1 LQEAIVNRPGS
12 VASTRT
18 SWTSL
23 LILLVSC
30 LPIPVLG
37 DSPGVIT
44 LDPGAPVHVE
54 KLGDALELLEDRV
67 GNLDVVAVSTPPV
80 DARFISATLEST
92 NIGFSAAAWWARVTV
107 RNPSDASR
115 LVYLRQ
121 DYPLIDSVDLYEPTA
136 DGGWR
141 VHATGDRKPFA
152 SRDVAHKDF
161 LFPLTLPPHSDRT
174 FYLRFASQ
182 GPVDINLSLLD
193 ADVLASELSR
203 EQLAYGVYFGCVFM
217 LLVWSGLVFLAV
229 RDGAFL
235 AYFAYVATFGVYM
248 TVNTGFAFQYFWPDS
263 PRWANTALIFLLNA
277 AIIAALQFS
286 LTILRSRD
294 YTPRLF
300 IMARVLQGMAL
311 VAIAL
316 IPVFSYA
323 VLVRP
328 VTFLIL
334 VSVCFMIALGVIS
347 LLLGSRPARFYVI
360 AWGAF
365 LCGSVIFLF
374 KNYGLV
380 PHTFMSQHSWQVGA
394 LFEMILLSMTLS
406 SRMSELQ
413 HQSRTDPL
421 TLLGNRRQFDVNL
434 PTEFARASEDGHPLS
449 LLVIDIDQFKLY
461 NDLHGHA
468 QGDEAVKVV
477 AQALRKHARK
487 PYIACRYGGD
497 EFCAILPATSEA
509 SAAVLAERLRA
520 AVQHTLSGEETV
532 TVSIGYACQSH
543 GRFESAVQ
551 LFEAA
556 DAALYSAKEQGRN
569 TIAGF
574 QGRRSNDPPSVKDD
588 EQIEVPRAG

>member
-1 LQEAIVNRPGS
+1 VNRPGS

-37 DSPGVIT
+37 DSPAFIS

-54 KLGDALELLEDRV
+54 ELGDALELLEDRV
-67 GNLDVVAVSTPPV
+67 GNLDVAAVSTAPV
-80 DARFISATLEST
+80 DARFVSATLEST
-92 NIGFSAAAWWARVTV
+92 NIGFSPSAWWARVTV

-115 LVYLRQ
+115 LIYLRQ
-121 DYPLIDSVDLYEPTA
+121 DYPLIDSLDLYEPSG

-141 VHATGDRKPFA
+141 VHSTGDRKPFG

-161 LFPLTLPPHSDRT
+161 LFPVTLPANSDRT
-174 FYLRFASQ
+174 FYLRYASQ

-193 ADVLASELSR
+193 PNEVAGELSR
-203 EQLAYGVYFGCVFM
+203 EQVAYGLYFGCVLM

-235 AYFAYVATFGVYM
+235 AYFAYVATFGLYM
-248 TVNTGFAFQYFWPDS
+248 TVNTGFAFQYLWPDS
-263 PRWANTALIFLLNA
+263 PRWANTALIVLLN
-277 AIIAALQFS
+277 IALITALQFS
-286 LTILRSRD
+286 LTILRARD

-300 IMARVLQGMAL
+300 VVARVLQAMAL
-311 VAIAL
+311 VAITL

-365 LCGSVIFLF
+365 LCGSVVFLL
-374 KNYGLV
+374 KNFGLV
-380 PHTFMSQHSWQVGA
+380 PHTFVTQHSWQVGA
-394 LFEMILLSMTLS
+394 LLEMILLSMTLS

-421 TLLGNRRQFDVNL
+421 TLLGNRRQFDINL
-434 PTEFARASEDGHPLS
+434 PAEFARSMEQGQPLS
-449 LLVIDIDQFKLY
+449 LLVVDIDQFKLY

-468 QGDEAVKVV
+468 QGDEAVKAV
-477 AQALRKHARK
+477 AAALRKHARK

-497 EFCAILPATSEA
+497 EFCAILPGTSEA

-520 AVQHTLSGEETV
+520 AVQHSLTGEETV
-532 TVSIGYACQSH
+532 TVSIGYACQTG
-543 GRFESAVQ
+543 GRFENADQ

-569 TIAGF
+569 TSVAF
-574 QGRRSNDPPSVKDD
+574 QGRRSNDPPSVKEDD
-588 EQIEVPRAG
+588 ALDVPRVG

>member
-1 LQEAIVNRPGS
+1 MNRPGS

-37 DSPGVIT
+37 DSPAFIS

-54 KLGDALELLEDRV
+54 ELGDALELLEDRV
-67 GNLDVVAVSTPPV
+67 GNLDVAAVSTAPV
-80 DARFISATLEST
+80 DARFVSATLEST
-92 NIGFSAAAWWARVTV
+92 NIGFSPSAWWARVTV

-115 LVYLRQ
+115 LIYLRQ
-121 DYPLIDSVDLYEPTA
+121 DYPLIDSLDLYEPSG

-141 VHATGDRKPFA
+141 VHSTGDRKPFG

-161 LFPLTLPPHSDRT
+161 LFPVTLPANSDRT
-174 FYLRFASQ
+174 FYLRYASQ

-193 ADVLASELSR
+193 PNEVAGELSR
-203 EQLAYGVYFGCVFM
+203 EQVAYGLYFGCVLM

-235 AYFAYVATFGVYM
+235 AYFAYVATFGLYM
-248 TVNTGFAFQYFWPDS
+248 TVNTGFAFQYLWPDS
-263 PRWANTALIFLLNA
+263 PRWANTALIVLLN
-277 AIIAALQFS
+277 IALITALQFS
-286 LTILRSRD
+286 LTILRARD

-300 IMARVLQGMAL
+300 VVARVLQAMAL
-311 VAIAL
+311 VAITL

-365 LCGSVIFLF
+365 LCGSVVFLL
-374 KNYGLV
+374 KNFGLV
-380 PHTFMSQHSWQVGA
+380 PHTFVTQHSWQVGA
-394 LFEMILLSMTLS
+394 LLEMILLSMTLS

-421 TLLGNRRQFDVNL
+421 TLLGNRRQFDINL
-434 PTEFARASEDGHPLS
+434 PAEFARSMEQGQPLS
-449 LLVIDIDQFKLY
+449 LLVVDIDQFKLY

-468 QGDEAVKVV
+468 QGDEAVKAV
-477 AQALRKHARK
+477 AAALRKHARK

-497 EFCAILPATSEA
+497 EFCAILPGTSEA

-520 AVQHTLSGEETV
+520 AVQHSLTGEETV
-532 TVSIGYACQSH
+532 TVSIGYACQTG
-543 GRFESAVQ
+543 GRFENADQ

-569 TIAGF
+569 TSVAF
-574 QGRRSNDPPSVKDD
+574 QGRRSNDPPSVKEDD
-588 EQIEVPRAG
+588 ALDVPRVG